1 MVKRQGAK
9 SKDPPSYKATAR
21 QGWESGNVI
30 GDRRSDAARYRLVAS
45 VIGKDETL
53 RTRLMK
59 SATPIG
65 MKSLAVFF
73 AFGACMCALTIWLL
87 LFPGGSLDALWRLNV
102 EAHAAF
108 QRIGGLSIL
117 LMAIVG
123 VGCAIA
129 AIGLAKNA
137 KWARWVGILIL
148 AVNLV
153 GDLTNAFVRH
163 DLRTLIGVPIA
174 GAMIFY
180 LARFESQVT
189 KKGRR

>member
-1 MVKRQGAK
+1 
-9 SKDPPSYKATAR
+9 
-21 QGWESGNVI
+21 
-30 GDRRSDAARYRLVAS
+30 
-45 VIGKDETL
+45 
-53 RTRLMK
+53 MK
-59 SATPIG
+59 L
-65 MKSLAVFF
+65 LALFF

-87 LFPGGSLDALWRLNV
+87 LFPGGALDSLWRLNP

-117 LMAIVG
+117 LMVIVG
-123 VGCAIA
+123 VACALA
-129 AIGLAKNA
+129 AIGLARNA
-137 KWARWVGILIL
+137 KWGRWLGILIL
-148 AVNLV
+148 AANLV

-180 LARFESQVT
+180 LAKLEPQMT

>member
-1 MVKRQGAK
+1 
-9 SKDPPSYKATAR
+9 
-21 QGWESGNVI
+21 
-30 GDRRSDAARYRLVAS
+30 
-45 VIGKDETL
+45 
-53 RTRLMK
+53 MK

-65 MKSLAVFF
+65 MKLLALFF

-87 LFPGGSLDALWRLNV
+87 LFPGGALDSLWRLNP
-102 EAHAAF
+102 EAHAVF

-117 LMAIVG
+117 LMVIVG
-123 VGCAIA
+123 VACALA
-129 AIGLAKNA
+129 TIGLARNA
-137 KWARWVGILIL
+137 KWGRWLGILIL
-148 AVNLV
+148 AANLV

-180 LARFESQVT
+180 LAKLEPQMT